1 MIESIFSSSYPEK
14 EPAKPEYKSARV
26 EKGAPEFESETNYES
41 VMGLV
46 WEIYLTHYTIG

>member
-1 MIESIFSSSYPEK
+1 MIESIFSSSYPE
-14 EPAKPEYKSARV
+14 EPAKPEYKAARV

-46 WEIYLTHYTIG
+46 WEIYLTHL